1 MPKENFK
8 KEQEL
13 LRLLWLEGGGYHR
26 RELASVLGLS
36 ADSVDRSL
44 REIRSVLEDET
55 ILANA
60 WPEKKETYY
69 FFTHQQADANPLACL
84 YSLRSLRES
93 ELERYLAIISI
104 LSEQPSSF
112 QELLNEICHLSNV
125 NEEDQHAYKKTLVS
139 YLAALRRAGFIHRQ
153 PSQRGKYY
161 LPSSLVDLLS
171 PSELASLGDFV
182 AYCAHTTILSALGW
196 QLLGQLQHWLSKHTS
211 RSTVFHYR
219 HACFSRILDEHLVYE
234 LQRFCQRQ
242 TLLTISHYPRQQ
254 PLRYTPAKVA
264 KRSKLRSKNP
274 RTSRLFP
281 LKLVYDRSYA
291 RWYFWGKNLETHR
304 LEAIRL
310 DTIQAAAPLPQFK
323 PATEIL
329 GKTQQDE
336 DSFHICWLSPGET
349 PITIKARFFAEEGVP
364 LQVLKNRISQSSP
377 LGHILEETAS
387 GLTWSCTISDPRAI
401 KPWLRS
407 FGSCLEVLEP
417 EELRQEIAAE
427 WKRLVNQYA

>member
-36 ADSVDRSL
+36 ADSVDRAL

-69 FFTHQQADANPLACL
+69 FFTRQQADSNPLACL

-104 LSEQPSSF
+104 LSTQPSSF
-112 QELLNEICHLSNV
+112 QELLNEICRLSYV
-125 NEEDQHAYKKTLVS
+125 NEEDQHAYKKTLVN
-139 YLAALRRAGFIHRQ
+139 YLAVLRRAGFIQRQ

-161 LPSSLVDLLS
+161 LPSSLVDFLS
-171 PSELASLGDFV
+171 PSELASLGAFV
-182 AYCAHTTILSALGW
+182 AYCAHTATLSAFGW
-196 QLLGQLQHWLSKHTS
+196 QLLAQLQHWLSKQASHPP
-211 RSTVFHYR
+211 VFHYR
-219 HACFSRILDEHLVYE
+219 HACFSRIVDEYLAYE
-234 LQRFCQRQ
+234 LQRYCQRQ
-242 TLLTISHYPRQQ
+242 TPLAISYYPRQQ

-264 KRSKLRSKNP
+264 KRSKLRSKQP

-281 LKLVYDRSYA
+281 LKVVYDRSYS

-310 DTIQAAAPLPQFK
+310 DTIQSAAPLAQFN
-323 PATEIL
+323 PSAEL
-329 GKTQQDE
+329 PRKTQKDE
-336 DSFHICWLSPGET
+336 DSFHTCWLSPGET
-349 PITIKARFFAEEGVP
+349 PIKIKARFFAEEGVP
-364 LQVLKNRISQSSP
+364 LQVLKHRIAQASP

-387 GLTWSCTISDPRAI
+387 DLSWSWTISDPRAI